1 MERLTKKQENKYWLN
16 CSYDEQDAIQQLGKL
31 EDLQD
36 ELGIPLE
43 VLFKGI
49 DGIFY
54 KVDDEIVEGRID
66 YFYKSVGGFWVV
78 KCIPNAYIFGTL
90 QHYQIRLHVKDYGKT
105 WWLEEPKEGLENA
118 KD

>member
-43 VLFKGI
+43 VLFKE
-49 DGIFY
+49 FE
-54 KVDDEIVEGRID
+54 KVTKEIAFADDNCEVVIISRKVLQAINKQVEELNWLKGEI
-66 YFYKSVGGFWVV
+66 
-78 KCIPNAYIFGTL
+78 
-90 QHYQIRLHVKDYGKT
+90 
-105 WWLEEPKEGLENA
+105 
-118 KD
+118 